1 MGTRTQAHAVEAA
14 MQLGMIGLGRM
25 GANMVRRLMRDGH
38 ECVVF
43 DVSQDAVQGLAGEG
57 ATGAESLADFVKK
70 LEAPRAVW
78 LMVPAAFVDDEI
90 AALVPLLEPGDV
102 LIDGGNSHYH
112 DDIRRSA
119 ELQPKGIHYLD
130 VGTSGGVWGL
140 DRRLLHDGRR
150 PGRGRLPADARAR
163 VARAR

>member
-1 MGTRTQAHAVEAA
+1 
-14 MQLGMIGLGRM
+14 
-25 GANMVRRLMRDGH
+25 
-38 ECVVF
+38 
-43 DVSQDAVQGLAGEG
+43 
-57 ATGAESLADFVKK
+57 
-70 LEAPRAVW
+70 
-78 LMVPAAFVDDEI
+78 MVPAAFVDDEI

-140 DRRLLHDGRR
+140 NRGYCMMVGGPDEAVSLLAPVLESLAPARSPRRRR
-150 PGRGRLPADARAR
+150 RAAVTVLARLPSEAGCTAAP
-163 VARAR
+163 AAPGTS